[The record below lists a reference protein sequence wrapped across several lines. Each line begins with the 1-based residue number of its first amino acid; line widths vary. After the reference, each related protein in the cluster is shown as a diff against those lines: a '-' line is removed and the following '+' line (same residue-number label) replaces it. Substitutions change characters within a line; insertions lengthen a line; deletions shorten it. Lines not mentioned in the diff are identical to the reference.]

1 MSTPTYL
8 IHSDEYANW
17 IFDPT
22 HPTKGRRFI
31 NARNQLISRLTTQGI
46 AFTAGE
52 PRLATRAELERVHD
66 PAYIDQVIDEHES
79 GEWDGRR
86 PDLAHLATLFAGGTL
101 LALDA
106 LITKKALTAIHFPGS
121 KHHAQFD
128 HSSGF
133 CIFNDFAIAADI
145 ATKEHGL
152 RVAILDI
159 DAHHGDG
166 VENLTADNPN
176 IITFSIHEGG
186 IFPGTGFESK
196 AGYFYNIPLDSGA
209 GDRELLDGLD
219 EFISMLGARD
229 RIWQW
234 RPDLLFI
241 TCGADGHAEDP
252 LSSLTYS
259 VDGYIAVA
267 QKLRERFPDLPILM
281 GGAGG
286 YLPDTRTPEV
296 WVEVAGG
303 LMGKVKDYG
312 LLPGD

>member
-1 MSTPTYL
+1 MNKKDAL
-8 IHSDEYANW
+8 
-17 IFDPT
+17 
-22 HPTKGRRFI
+22 
-31 NARNQLISRLTTQGI
+31 
-46 AFTAGE
+46 FTE
-52 PRLATRAELERVHD
+52 VQPRLATRAELERVHD
-66 PAYIDQVIDEHES
+66 PAYIDQVINEHES
-79 GEWDGRR
+79 SEWDGKR
-86 PDLAHLATLFAGGTL
+86 PDLAHLATLFVGGTL

-106 LITKKALTAIHFPGS
+106 LITKKARTAIHFPGS
-121 KHHAQFD
+121 KHHAQYG

-145 ATKEHGL
+145 ATKDYGL

-166 VENLTADNPN
+166 VENLIADNPN

-196 AGYFYNIPLDSGA
+196 AGSFYNIPLDSGA
-209 GDRELLDGLD
+209 GDRELLDAVD

-229 RIWQW
+229 RIGEL

-259 VDGYIAVA
+259 VDGYVAVA
-267 QKLRERFPDLPILM
+267 RKLRERFPELPILM

-296 WVEVAGG
+296 WVGVARE
-303 LMGKVKDYG
+303 LSSVTKD
-312 LLPGD
+312 DAK